1 MKRCNP
7 VLVRLPGTLIVAA
20 ILGAALL
27 VSPHTAAVASDW
39 PTYRGDYRR
48 TGSSPETVRLP
59 LAQAWTYTAVTPP
72 QQAWAD
78 PGGRILEGKAIRDR
92 IGYDDAFHVAIV
104 GDRVYFGTSD
114 HQLHCRHAHTGEAL
128 WSFFTGGPIRL
139 APTVADGK
147 VYFGS
152 DDGFAYCLDAETG
165 QVVWKRHV
173 SPRDEWLIARGT
185 MISRWPVRTGVLVD
199 GGVAYFGAG
208 IFPHETVYLAA
219 VDARTGEVLWVR
231 DDLSQDDAG
240 RDDLSPQGYLLL
252 EGERL
257 LVPSGRVMP
266 AAFDRKDGSLLFK
279 ARAAWRTTAGGV
291 VGGTE
296 AMLVDG
302 QIISSGAHHL
312 LAVDQGTGKVGYG
325 WFDGYQMTVQ
335 GDAAYVLTGN
345 TAARLDRARF
355 AEASRVRQEKSL
367 EAYALNRKL
376 AGASKEA
383 AAKYRADIQQ
393 LNQEIEASRNIG
405 VVWQTPTT
413 AEASLI
419 VTEGLLIAGGDG
431 EVLAFDT
438 RNGEKLWQ
446 AEVDGDA
453 RGLAVA
459 AGNLYV
465 STTSGKILCF
475 RPGRIEEDGM
485 YFAAE
490 TDEPFPQDEL
500 TALYRTA
507 AQEILGLADVRRG
520 YCLVVGGERGR
531 LAYELAKASELKVY
545 CVEPDAAKAAA
556 AREAL
561 AKAGWYGH
569 RVTVHHV
576 DPDAIPYS
584 NYFANLI
591 VSDTHLLTGR
601 FPADPRKIARH
612 LKPVGGAVCL
622 TRPEGSPG
630 AAVSRDALR
639 ETLVALDLAQQGT
652 IRAEGFTALLTRG
665 PLPEAGSWS
674 HQYGNAGNTGC
685 SDDRRVRGELGVLWY
700 GDPGEDKMVNRHDG
714 AVAPVAANG
723 RLFIQ
728 GEDSLMAYDA
738 YNGELLWERENP
750 EAIRVGVFM
759 NRAPGNL
766 VAADEIVLL
775 MMGDKCYEYDAATGA
790 VKAAHELPESK
801 RNSGTHLWGFAA
813 YEDGILYGAATIIKP
828 LDAAL
833 RRRGKKPDDLTDVLF
848 AIDAKSGSHLWEH
861 PGRNIAHHTIA
872 IGNQRVFYI
881 DSSLSKED
889 RDALV
894 RQEKGELAMLTGKER
909 DEAEARMKRLDA
921 RTAIALDAHTGE
933 KVWSQPVDVTDCSDI
948 GIGGGALTLMYHD
961 GVVVLG
967 GANANGH
974 YWQQFVDGEFK
985 RRRLVALSADD
996 GYKLWARDAN
1006 YKGRP
1011 IIVENQVIAEPWSY
1025 DLRSGAQKTQ
1035 PHPITGQD
1043 VPWSLMRTGHHCGIV
1058 TASPNML
1065 LFRSGDTGFYDL
1077 AADGGTRHFA
1087 GHRLGCWINGIPANG
1102 LVMMPEASAGCV
1114 CLFSILTTVVLEP
1127 REPRN
1132 AWSISSAVGPTT
1144 PVNVLKLN
1152 LGAPGDR
1159 RDAQGNLWLT
1169 NLRPKPYRENSL
1181 DIKFNVKTTFLEGGE
1196 FVAVNAESNRV
1207 AGAQPDWLYTSWAR
1221 GLSKCEIPLRD
1232 HGAPVADYRVR
1243 LHFAD
1248 LEQSEAGRRVFDVKL
1263 QGKTVLENF
1272 DVAAAAGGANKAVVR
1287 EFTAVGVEDVLSIE
1301 LVPKNPK
1308 PDNAQMPILSA
1319 IEVEQGG
1326 S

>member
-1 MKRCNP
+1 MKRYSLAM
-7 VLVRLPGTLIVAA
+7 LVIVAC
-20 ILGAALL
+20 LLAAT
-27 VSPHTAAVASDW
+27 SQAGDW
-39 PTYRGDYRR
+39 PQFRYDAARS
-48 TGSSPETVRLP
+48 GSSPDTLRLP
-59 LAQAWTYTAVTPP
+59 LARAWDYVPP
-72 QQAWAD
+72 APPKNAWAD
-78 PGGRILEGKAIRDR
+78 PAGRILEGKVIRDR

-114 HQLHCRHAHTGEAL
+114 HQLHCRHAHTGEAI

-165 QVVWKRHV
+165 RMVWKRHV
-173 SPRDEWLIARGT
+173 APLDEWLIARGA

-219 VDARTGEVLWVR
+219 VDAQTGEVLWVR
-231 DDLSQDDAG
+231 DDISQADAG

-257 LVPSGRVMP
+257 FVPSGRVMP
-266 AAFDRKDGSLLFK
+266 AAFDRNDGSLLFK

-296 AMLVDG
+296 VMLVDG
-302 QIISSGAHHL
+302 QMIATGAHHL
-312 LAVDQGTGKVGYG
+312 LAVDQDTGKVGYG
-325 WFDGYQMTVQ
+325 WFDGYQMTFQ
-335 GDAAYVLTGN
+335 GDAAYILTGKA
-345 TAARLDRARF
+345 AARLDRARY
-355 AEASRVRQEKSL
+355 AEASGVRQEKSL

-376 AGASKEA
+376 SGASKQV
-383 AAKYRADIQQ
+383 AAKYRARIQE
-393 LNQEIEASRNIG
+393 LNREIQASRDIG

-413 AEASLI
+413 AESALI

-438 RNGEKLWQ
+438 RNGERAWRS
-446 AEVDGDA
+446 EVDGKA

-465 STTSGKILCF
+465 STTSGKIACF
-475 RPGRIEEDGM
+475 RPGEIEQ
-485 YFAAE
+485 AAVHLATE
-490 TDEPFPQDEL
+490 SDDPYPRDEF

-507 AQEILGLADVRRG
+507 AQEILRRADVKRG

-531 LAYELAKASELKVY
+531 LAYELAKGSELKIY
-545 CVEPDAAKAAA
+545 CIEPDATKVAA

-561 AKAGWYGH
+561 SKAGLYGH

-576 DPDAIPYS
+576 DPAAIAYS

-612 LKPVGGAVCL
+612 LKPVGGVVCL
-622 TRPEGSPG
+622 MCPEGAPRP
-630 AAVSRDALR
+630 AVSPDALR
-639 ETLVALDLAQQGT
+639 ETLVALDLGDQGA
-652 IRAEGFTALLTRG
+652 ICADGNTAILTRG

-738 YNGELLWERENP
+738 YNGQLLWERENP

-766 VAADEIVLL
+766 VAAAGSVLL

-801 RNSGTHLWGFAA
+801 RNSGTHLWGFVA
-813 YEDGILYGAATIIKP
+813 YEDGILYGAATIVKP

-848 AIDAKSGSHLWEH
+848 AIDTKNGRHLWEH

-872 IGNQRVFYI
+872 IGDERVFYI
-881 DSSLSKED
+881 DSSISKEE
-889 RDALV
+889 RDALL
-894 RQEKGELAMLTGKER
+894 RQDKSELATLTGKER
-909 DEAEARMKRLDA
+909 EEAEARLKRLDA
-921 RTAIALDAHTGE
+921 RTAIALDVHTGE
-933 KVWSQPVDVTDCSDI
+933 KLWSQPVDVTDCSDI

-961 GVVVLG
+961 GVLILG

-1011 IIVENQVIAEPWSY
+1011 IVVEDEVIAEPWSY
-1025 DLRSGAQKTQ
+1025 DLRSGAQKTRL
-1035 PHPITGQD
+1035 HPITGQE

-1065 LFRSGDTGFYDL
+1065 LFRSGDTGFCDL
-1077 AADGGTRHFA
+1077 AGDGGTRHFA

-1102 LVMMPEASAGCV
+1102 LVMMPEASSGCV

-1132 AWSISSAVGPTT
+1132 PWAIFSAAGPTT
-1144 PVNVLKLN
+1144 PVKTLRLN

-1181 DIKFNVKTTFLEGGE
+1181 DIKFDVKTTFLERGE
-1196 FVAVNAESNRV
+1196 FAAVNAESNRV
-1207 AGAQPDWLYTSWAR
+1207 AGPQPEWLYTSWAC
-1221 GLSKCEIPLRD
+1221 GLLKCEIPLRD
-1232 HGAPVADYRVR
+1232 PGASAADYRVR

-1248 LEQSEAGRRVFDVKL
+1248 LEQADAGQRVFDVKL
-1263 QGKTVLENF
+1263 QGKTVIEDF
-1272 DVAAAAGGANKAVVR
+1272 DVVAEAGGGSKAVVR
-1287 EFTAVGVEDVLSIE
+1287 DFAAVRAADVLSIE
-1301 LVPKNPK
+1301 LVPKTPR
-1308 PDNAQMPILSA
+1308 PDRAQMPILSA
-1319 IEVEQGG
+1319 VEIEQGEP
-1326 S
+1326 